1 MRATELQRAG
11 ACGSSPKGGCLLQR
25 AQSGRRR
32 AGACTY
38 RSARTRER
46 SFTGRGAHAQ
56 AHVSGSAWASAWAGE
71 ELKTQ
76 VLGVRVQG
84 IGFTVYGLRFGDEG
98 LAGAGFSNYYLRIGA
113 EDLHC
118 SFTRIV
124 FCVYF
129 WVCIFLCFS
138 TLSCSTPF
146 GNNCFCTFGCARFP
160 CDSA

>member
-1 MRATELQRAG
+1 MCARKGARTYRSARKGEPEGTGSGPRAQPSASGRVRAVVLRREDVCCSARAG
-11 ACGSSPKGGCLLQR
+11 AG
-25 AQSGRRR
+25 QSGRRR

-98 LAGAGFSNYYLRIGA
+98 LAGAGFSN
-113 EDLHC
+113 
-118 SFTRIV
+118 
-124 FCVYF
+124 
-129 WVCIFLCFS
+129 
-138 TLSCSTPF
+138 
-146 GNNCFCTFGCARFP
+146 
-160 CDSA
+160 